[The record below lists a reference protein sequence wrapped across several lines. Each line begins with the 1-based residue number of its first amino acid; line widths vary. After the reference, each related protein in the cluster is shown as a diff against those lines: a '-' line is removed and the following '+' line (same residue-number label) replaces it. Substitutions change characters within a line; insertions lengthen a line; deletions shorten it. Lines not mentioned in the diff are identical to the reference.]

1 MQRRYRK
8 SSISQSTRPTPKGE
22 KDKEPAHNTF
32 ADYLFNIMYR
42 RTNARIYMMMATN
55 NKKKKK
61 KKLKIN
67 FLKTKRASSVTI
79 GL

>member
-42 RTNARIYMMMATN
+42 RTNAHLYDDGDQQEEEEEEEAQN
-55 NKKKKK
+55 Q
-61 KKLKIN
+61 
-67 FLKTKRASSVTI
+67 FF
-79 GL
+79 

>member
-42 RTNARIYMMMATN
+42 RTNAHLYDDGDQQEEEEAQN
-55 NKKKKK
+55 QF
-61 KKLKIN
+61 
-67 FLKTKRASSVTI
+67 FLKQKGRPQLPSACKT
-79 GL
+79 